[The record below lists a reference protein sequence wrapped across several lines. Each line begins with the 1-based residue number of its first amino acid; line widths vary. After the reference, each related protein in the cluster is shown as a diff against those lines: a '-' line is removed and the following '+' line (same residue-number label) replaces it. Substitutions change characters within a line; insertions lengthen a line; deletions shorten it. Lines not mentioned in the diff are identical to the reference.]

1 MENIPKEERDSPEFS
16 WSNSRASL
24 FADCQRQY
32 YFNYY
37 AHWKGNEEGASKLAK
52 EVWALKKFA
61 TIPQWTGNV
70 VHDTIA
76 ESFIRFKDKGE
87 TATLEELF
95 DSALDKVE
103 KAIEDTKTGKWK
115 TDKEAVRLFEIER
128 DGCIS
133 PKSDADIEKRIFVSL
148 TAFYNSDIRPYLL
161 SIDPKDWLSIDER
174 NTMVINEIPVIA
186 AADFA
191 FRDHDGE
198 VFIIDWKTGN
208 EKKDAIQQQ
217 LLVYADMAQRLWNA
231 EPDKIRL
238 VGVFLAEDARISQY
252 ELGNAKEMQESFHKR
267 MKESVEG
274 MRSLVVNGDL
284 CKNVPVDSE
293 KFKIAK
299 QKKACIFC
307 QYKDLCNQ
315 YSCFPHLYK

>member
-1 MENIPKEERDSPEFS
+1 METPKVERDSPEFA

-24 FADCQRQY
+24 FSDCQRQY

-37 AHWKGNEEGASKLAK
+37 AYWKGNDEKASKLAK

-70 VHDTIA
+70 VHDVIA
-76 ESFIRFKDKGE
+76 ESFIKFRDTGKISTIED
-87 TATLEELF
+87 LF

-103 KAIEDTKTGKWK
+103 QAIEDTKTGRWK
-115 TDKEAVRLFEIER
+115 TDKDAIRLFEIER
-128 DGCIS
+128 DGCIN
-133 PKSDADIEKRIFVSL
+133 PKSDAEIEKRIFASL
-148 TAFYNSDIRPYLL
+148 TSFYNSDIRPYLL
-161 SIDPKDWLSIDER
+161 GIDPKDWLSIDER
-174 NTMVINEIPVIA
+174 NTMVISEVPVIA

-198 VFIIDWKTGN
+198 VFIIDWKTGK

-231 EPDKIRL
+231 EPNKIRL

-252 ELGNAKEMQESFHKR
+252 ELGNAIEMQESFHKR

-274 MRSLVVNGDL
+274 MRRLVVDGDL
-284 CKNVPVDSE
+284 NRNIPVDSE
-293 KFKIAK
+293 NFKIAK
-299 QKKACIFC
+299 HKKSCIFC